1 MSVPVPEDCV
11 TTSGKAGGA
20 VEHSIKTAAQDGSAH
35 DQVLVLPSGIR
46 AALAFFLNVCFQFSS
61 DKAFSI

>member
-1 MSVPVPEDCV
+1 MSVPVPGDCV
-11 TTSGKAGGA
+11 TTSGKAGSA
-20 VEHSIKTAAQDGSAH
+20 VEHSIKAAAQGRSAQ

>member
-1 MSVPVPEDCV
+1 MSAPVPRDCV
-11 TTSGKAGGA
+11 TTSGKADGA
-20 VEHSIKTAAQDGSAH
+20 VEHSIKAAVQGRSAQ